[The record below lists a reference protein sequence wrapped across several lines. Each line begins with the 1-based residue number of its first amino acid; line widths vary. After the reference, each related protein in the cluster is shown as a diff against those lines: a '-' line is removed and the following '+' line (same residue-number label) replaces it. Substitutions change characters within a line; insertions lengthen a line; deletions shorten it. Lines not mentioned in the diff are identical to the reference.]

1 VNAFYEAAMAAG
13 ATDNGQARRAPVLWR
28 LDEVSAVSLGFP
40 HDYFRLEAVR
50 SILTGGLADRIK
62 A

>member
-1 VNAFYEAAMAAG
+1 MGLVQTSSKEGDRAHAQFETERLLGMSLATAA
-13 ATDNGQARRAPVLWR
+13 
-28 LDEVSAVSLGFP
+28 
-40 HDYFRLEAVR
+40 LEAVR

>member
-1 VNAFYEAAMAAG
+1 MQTSSKGDRVHAQFEAEWLLGMSLATAA
-13 ATDNGQARRAPVLWR
+13 
-28 LDEVSAVSLGFP
+28 
-40 HDYFRLEAVR
+40 LEAVR

>member
-1 VNAFYEAAMAAG
+1 VIAHEQFETERLLGMSLATAA
-13 ATDNGQARRAPVLWR
+13 
-28 LDEVSAVSLGFP
+28 
-40 HDYFRLEAVR
+40 LEAVR